1 MSRPIAE
8 PLRPLTAEEREELEA
23 VTRCPS
29 QPLQRHQRATALLAV
44 ADGASLTAAAGR
56 VGWRVCDTVAA
67 LIRRF
72 NRLGLAALDD
82 RPRSGRRRRYTERDE
97 ARILAEFPKGRTCRR
112 PPDREGDG
120 TATWSLSTL
129 RRALREAADGLPE
142 VSTFTLH
149 SVLHGAGYT
158 WQRHRTWCSTGVVLR
173 KRKSGVVTVV
183 DPDAAEKR
191 G

>member
-8 PLRPLTAEEREELEA
+8 PLRPLTVEEREGLLA

-29 QPLQRHQRATALLAV
+29 QPQRRHRRAAALLAV
-44 ADGASLTAAAGR
+44 AEGVSLTAAAGR

-72 NRLGLAALDD
+72 NRLGMAALDD
-82 RPRSGRRRRYTERDE
+82 RARSGRRRRYTEKDE
-97 ARILAEFPKGRTCRR
+97 ARILGEFRR

-129 RRALREAADGLPE
+129 RRALREASDGLPE

-158 WQRHRTWCSTGVVLR
+158 WQRDRSWCRTGVVLR
-173 KRKSGVVTVV
+173 KRKSGVVEVT
-183 DPDAAEKR
+183 DPEAAEKR

>member
-8 PLRPLTAEEREELEA
+8 PLRPLTAGERQELKA
-23 VTRCPS
+23 VTRSPS
-29 QPLQRHQRATALLAV
+29 QPQRRHQRATALLAV
-44 ADGASLTAAAGR
+44 AEGASLTAAAGR

-82 RPRSGRRRRYTERDE
+82 RARSGRRRRYTAADE
-97 ARILAEFPKGRTCRR
+97 GRILGEFRR
-112 PPDREGDG
+112 APDRERDG

-129 RRALREAADGLPE
+129 QRALREAPDGLPE

-158 WQRHRTWCSTGVVLR
+158 WQRNRTWCETGVVLR
-173 KRKSGVVTVV
+173 KRKAGVVQVT
-183 DPDAAEKR
+183 DPEAAEKR

>member
-8 PLRPLTAEEREELEA
+8 PLRSLTAEEREGLLA

-29 QPLQRHQRATALLAV
+29 QPQQRHQRAAALLAV
-44 ADGASLTAAAGR
+44 AEGATLTAAAAR

-72 NRLGLAALDD
+72 NRVGMAALDD

-97 ARILAEFPKGRTCRR
+97 ARILAEFRR
-112 PPDREGDG
+112 PPDRERDG

-129 RRALREAADGLPE
+129 RRALREAPDGLPE

-149 SVLHGAGYT
+149 QVLHGAGCT
-158 WQRHRTWCSTGVVLR
+158 WQRDRSWCETGVVLR
-173 KRKSGVVTVV
+173 KRKSGVARVA
-183 DPDAAEKR
+183 DPEAAEKR

>member
-8 PLRPLTAEEREELEA
+8 PLRSLTAEEREALGA

-29 QPLQRHQRATALLAV
+29 QPLRRHQRAAALLAV
-44 ADGASLTAAAGR
+44 AGGASLTAAARR
-56 VGWRVCDTVAA
+56 VDWRVCDTVAA

-82 RPRSGRRRRYTERDE
+82 RPRSGRRPRYTPGDE
-97 ARILAEFPKGRTCRR
+97 ARILREFRR

-129 RRALREAADGLPE
+129 RRALREAPDGLPE

-149 SVLHGAGYT
+149 QVLHGAGYT
-158 WQRHRTWCSTGVVLR
+158 WQRDRSWCETGVVLR
-173 KRKSGVVTVV
+173 KRKSGVVRLT
-183 DPDAAEKR
+183 DPEAAEK
-191 G
+191 GG

>member
-1 MSRPIAE
+1 MSRPIGE
-8 PLRPLTAEEREELEA
+8 PLRSLTAEEREALGA

-29 QPLQRHQRATALLAV
+29 QPLRRHQRATALLAV
-44 ADGASLTAAAGR
+44 AGGASLTAAARR
-56 VGWRVCDTVAA
+56 VDWRVCDTVAA

-82 RPRSGRRRRYTERDE
+82 RPRSGRRRRYTEEDE
-97 ARILAEFPKGRTCRR
+97 ARILGEFRR

-129 RRALREAADGLPE
+129 RRALREASDGLPE

-158 WQRHRTWCSTGVVLR
+158 WQRDRSWCRTGVVLR
-173 KRKSGVVTVV
+173 KRKSGVVEVT
-183 DPDAAEKR
+183 DPEAAEKR

>member
-8 PLRPLTAEEREELEA
+8 PLRALTAEERQELAA
-23 VTRCPS
+23 VMRCPS
-29 QPLQRHQRATALLAV
+29 QPQHRHQRAAALLAV
-44 ADGASLTAAAGR
+44 AEGATLTAAAGR

-72 NRLGLAALDD
+72 NRLGMAALDD
-82 RPRSGRRRRYTERDE
+82 RPRSGRRRRYAEQDE
-97 ARILAEFPKGRTCRR
+97 ARILREFRR

-129 RRALREAADGLPE
+129 KRALREAPDGLPE

-149 SVLHGAGYT
+149 GVLHGASYT
-158 WQRHRTWCSTGVVLR
+158 WQRNRTWCETGVVLR
-173 KRKSGVVTVV
+173 KRKSGVARVA